1 MVKKESN
8 PWVRIGLRIRQKD
21 KDRLEELAAD
31 KDIKIARY
39 VRDLITD
46 VTRQPKGKD
55 GKDER

>member
-8 PWVRIGLRIRQKD
+8 PWTRIGLQIRQKD

-31 KDIKIARY
+31 KDVKIARY

-46 VTRQPKGKD
+46 VTRKPKGTEVK
-55 GKDER
+55 K